1 MASRGRPANNSR
13 EVAPFPPDP
22 RPPKAPQLPADPR
35 QSSTARI
42 INAIAG
48 VAGSSMSVSGANLST
63 GVHASAVDVGRVQ
76 AALERGLTRF
86 EKNQLEARWDEI
98 CDWIRS

>member
-1 MASRGRPANNSR
+1 MASRGRTASNSR
-13 EVAPFPPDP
+13 DVAPFPPIP

-48 VAGSSMSVSGANLST
+48 VAESSMGVSGANLST
-63 GVHASAVDVGRVQ
+63 GFHASAVDVGRLQV
-76 AALERGLTRF
+76 ALERGLTRF
-86 EKNQLEARWDEI
+86 DENQLETRWDEI
-98 CDWIRS
+98 FD